1 LLLEDKENIWDF
13 VLQQATWFDC
23 VIQKLKKR
31 KDWRMSD
38 IWIYV
43 GVIAGFISIGVALF
57 LFYWVKKQDPGSA
70 KAQEVASWIK
80 AGARS
85 YLKRLYTALG
95 ILAVIIG
102 IIISIIFSLHLGEA
116 GGGEFDLTNGLK
128 MAGAFIF
135 GALCSSIAG
144 YMGMGV
150 AVEANVRT
158 ATAAK
163 ESLNK
168 AFRLSFYAGSVMG
181 LAMVGLAVIGMS
193 VIFLL
198 TREAEAV
205 LGFSFG
211 ASTLALLAKA
221 GGGIYTK
228 TADIAAD
235 LVGKV
240 EVGIPED
247 DPRNPA
253 VVADNVGDNVGD
265 VAGMGADIFDSYV
278 ASAVAVMLL
287 GSTMANNPNQQ
298 YTILPLVICTLGI
311 VASLIGIQFVR
322 VKENGRPGAALNRG
336 TIITCIIFGAFMV
349 ALVLLGKMNLSI
361 LWSTLIGLVV
371 GVIIGFTSDYYT
383 SDQYKPVNET
393 AKVSGSGAAI
403 TIITGFSYGLVSIVP
418 SIIGII
424 IAMVLSF
431 YLSEASG
438 LGGVYGIGISAVG
451 MLAISGMI
459 VSADA
464 YGPIVDNARGISEM
478 ADMGQEVIDRADIL
492 DSAGNTAKAI
502 TKGFSISAA
511 ALTVLA
517 LFAAYAEVIEKTGIT
532 ISISL
537 RDPLV
542 VAGVLAGAMT
552 PPLFSALTMLSVTH
566 NAFDMIEEI
575 RGQFRDNP
583 GILAGTALPDYEK
596 CVGLA
601 AQGALTSLIL
611 PAFLAVGFPLII
623 GFILGPNALGG
634 FLGGSIFT
642 GVIFALLMSNA
653 GGLWDNSKKFIE
665 SGQYG
670 GVGSEAHKAGVV
682 GDTVGDP
689 FKDTAGPSLN
699 TLITVMSLVSSL
711 FAPVIAAFHLF

>member
-1 LLLEDKENIWDF
+1 ME
-13 VLQQATWFDC
+13 QTWLY
-23 VIQKLKKR
+23 IGIGASIL
-31 KDWRMSD
+31 
-38 IWIYV
+38 
-43 GVIAGFISIGVALF
+43 SIGVA
-57 LFYWVKKQDPGSA
+57 FYLYFWVKRQTPGTE
-70 KAQEVASWIK
+70 KAQEVASWIRE
-80 AGARS
+80 GAQS
-85 YLKRLYTALG
+85 YLKRLYLALG
-95 ILAVIIG
+95 IVAVILGFVIA
-102 IIISIIFSLHLGEA
+102 IVFS
-116 GGGEFDLTNGLK
+116 FDLTAIGSGHVAIAPMNGIK
-128 MAGAFIF
+128 MAVTFLAGSI
-135 GALCSSIAG
+135 CSAIAG
-144 YMGMGV
+144 YMGMSI

-158 ATAAK
+158 ATAAN

-181 LAMVGLAVIGMS
+181 LAMVGLAVLGMT
-193 VIFLL
+193 VIYMI
-198 TREAEAV
+198 TGSADAV

-211 ASTLALLAKA
+211 ASALALLAKA

-287 GSTMANNPNQQ
+287 GATAADTNGIS
-298 YTILPLVICTLGI
+298 YVVLPLVLCTLGI
-311 VASLIGIQFVR
+311 FASLLGIQFVR
-322 VKENGRPGAALNRG
+322 VGKNGKPGPALNFG
-336 TIITCIIFGAFMV
+336 TIITTVIFAAMV
-349 ALVLLGKMNLSI
+349 VGLVLMGHINI
-361 LWSTLIGLVV
+361 GVLWATLTGLIT
-371 GVIIGFTSDYYT
+371 GVLVGFTSDYFT
-383 SDQYKPVNET
+383 SDSHKPVHET
-393 AKVSGSGAAI
+393 ARVSGSGAAI
-403 TIITGFSYGLVSIVP
+403 TIITGFSYGLISIVP
-418 SIIGII
+418 SVIGIS
-424 IAMVLSF
+424 IATLLS
-431 YLSEASG
+431 YHLAENAGIS
-438 LGGVYGIGISAVG
+438 GVYGIGISAVG

-464 YGPIVDNARGISEM
+464 YGPIVDNARGIAEM
-478 ADMGQEVIDRADIL
+478 AGMDSTVIATTDTL

-517 LFAAYAEVIEKTGIT
+517 LFAAYAEVVTAAGVEVNM
-532 ISISL
+532 SL
-537 RDPLV
+537 RDPIV
-542 VAGVLAGAMT
+542 IAGVFLGAMT

-575 RGQFRDNP
+575 RRQFREEP
-583 GILAGTALPDYEK
+583 GILAGTVKPDYAT

-601 AQGALTSLIL
+601 AQGALTSLIM
-611 PAFLAVGFPLII
+611 PAFLAVGLPLLV
-623 GFILGPNALGG
+623 GFLLGPNALGG
-634 FLGGSIFT
+634 FLGGAIFT
-642 GVIFALLMSNA
+642 GVIFALLMANA
-653 GGLWDNSKKFIE
+653 GGLWDNAKKFIE
-665 SGQYG
+665 TGQFG
-670 GVGSEAHKAGVV
+670 GPGSDAHKASVV

-711 FAPVIAAFHLF
+711 FAPIIAAFHLF

>member
-1 LLLEDKENIWDF
+1 MEKTWLYISIIASF
-13 VLQQATWFDC
+13 V
-23 VIQKLKKR
+23 
-31 KDWRMSD
+31 
-38 IWIYV
+38 
-43 GVIAGFISIGVALF
+43 SIGVAVYLYF
-57 LFYWVKKQDPGSA
+57 WVKRQDPGTE
-70 KAQEVASWIK
+70 KAQEVASWIRE
-80 AGARS
+80 GAQT
-85 YLKRLYTALG
+85 YLKRLYFALSIVAL
-95 ILAVIIG
+95 ILGFIIA
-102 IIISIIFSLHLGEA
+102 IVFS
-116 GGGEFDLTNGLK
+116 FDLADVAAGQATIQPMSGIR
-128 MAGAFIF
+128 MALAFIA
-135 GALCSSIAG
+135 GSLCSAVAG
-144 YMGMGV
+144 YMGMGI

-158 ATAAK
+158 ATAAN

-181 LAMVGLAVIGMS
+181 LAMVGLAVLGMA

-198 TREAEAV
+198 TGEAETV

-211 ASTLALLAKA
+211 ASALALLAKA

-278 ASAVAVMLL
+278 ASTVAVMLL
-287 GSTMANNPNQQ
+287 AAASASMDIK
-298 YTILPLVICTLGI
+298 YVVLPLILCTLGI
-311 VASLIGIQFVR
+311 GASLIGIQFVR
-322 VKENGRPGAALNRG
+322 VGKNGKPGPALNFG
-336 TIITCIIFGAFMV
+336 TVFTTVIFAVMV
-349 ALVLLGKMNLSI
+349 VLLVLFADINIGV
-361 LWSTLIGLVV
+361 LWATLTGLVT
-371 GVIIGFTSDYYT
+371 GVVIGFTSDYFT
-383 SDQYKPVNET
+383 SEDHKPVYET
-393 AKVSGSGAAI
+393 ARVSGSGAAI
-403 TIITGFSYGLVSIVP
+403 NIITGFSYGLVSIVP
-418 SIIGII
+418 SVIGI
-424 IAMVLSF
+424 ALATLLSY
-431 YLSEASG
+431 YLADASG
-438 LGGVYGIGISAVG
+438 LPGIYGIGISAVG

-464 YGPIVDNARGISEM
+464 YGPIVDNARGIAEM
-478 ADMGQEVIDRADIL
+478 AGMDSHVITTTDTL
-492 DSAGNTAKAI
+492 DAAGNTAKAI

-517 LFAAYAEVIEKTGIT
+517 LFAAYAEVVTAAGVD
-532 ISISL
+532 ISL
-537 RDPLV
+537 SLKDPIV
-542 VAGVLAGAMT
+542 IAGVFLGAMT

-575 RGQFRDNP
+575 RRQFRESP
-583 GILAGTALPDYEK
+583 GILAGTEKPDYAT
-596 CVGLA
+596 CVDLA
-601 AQGALTSLIL
+601 AQGALTSLIM
-611 PAFLAVGFPLII
+611 PAFIAVGLPLLV

-642 GVIFALLMSNA
+642 GVIFALLMANA
-653 GGLWDNSKKFIE
+653 GGLWDNAKKYIE
-665 SGQYG
+665 TGQFG
-670 GVGSEAHKAGVV
+670 GPGSDAHKAGVV

-711 FAPVIAAFHLF
+711 FAPLIAAFHLF